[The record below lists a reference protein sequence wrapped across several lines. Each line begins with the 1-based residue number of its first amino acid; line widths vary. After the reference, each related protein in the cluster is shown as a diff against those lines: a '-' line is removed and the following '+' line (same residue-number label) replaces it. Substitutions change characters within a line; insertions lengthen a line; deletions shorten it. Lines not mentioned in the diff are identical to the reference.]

1 MAKIKNVIYCLNAK
15 NEKNDGNT
23 NANGI
28 LASILPEY
36 IPGSFSFSTIIAIL
50 NFDNKPCTIN
60 AKFYDPDDEKLSET
74 GLITLPPQENSYNLP
89 DEYMGVNL
97 SIDWQNVVFKKEGT
111 YKTVIEMD
119 GEKFTF
125 PIYAKG
131 RN

>member
-1 MAKIKNVIYCLNAK
+1 MTKIKDVIYCLNAK

-36 IPGSFSFSTIIAIL
+36 IPGSFSFSTIIVIL

-97 SIDWQNVVFKKEGT
+97 SIDWQNVVFKKEGL

-119 GEKFTF
+119 GETFTF

-131 RN
+131 RK